1 MGIVIKGNR
10 MVIFAL
16 KRVVIKAKM
25 MIIVILNIIRND
37 KYNEI
42 DNKDI
47 SITVKSALIMTI
59 YIFSTESISNDYS
72 NKSRITEKSNI
83 EKSITH
89 PNTYTVILITNMSC
103 LSTRVTLIIIY
114 ITLTICPY

>member
-1 MGIVIKGNR
+1 MGIVIKVNR

-42 DNKDI
+42 DNKDV
-47 SITVKSALIMTI
+47 SITVKTAQ
-59 YIFSTESISNDYS
+59 
-72 NKSRITEKSNI
+72 
-83 EKSITH
+83 
-89 PNTYTVILITNMSC
+89 
-103 LSTRVTLIIIY
+103 
-114 ITLTICPY
+114 

>member
-1 MGIVIKGNR
+1 MGIVIKGNM

-47 SITVKSALIMTI
+47 SITVKTALNKDSI
-59 YIFSTESISNDYS
+59 YFFLSNLYFQYA
-72 NKSRITEKSNI
+72 NKS
-83 EKSITH
+83 SITKKVITKNKKIH
-89 PNTYTVILITNMSC
+89 PNTYAVILITNMSC
-103 LSTRVTLIIIY
+103 
-114 ITLTICPY
+114 